1 VSKKKIFNLLRLEA
15 SKRDNDQEINA
26 QRPDPL
32 LIATPFRD
40 EYIAL
45 ICAMYSY
52 GSAVMIVKFLDTLDF
67 SLLDQDVRAIQTS
80 IINHYY
86 RFQTTRD
93 TQEIF
98 ITLQKLKQTT
108 SLESIFMQ
116 GYNQK
121 HDVMDGVFM
130 LIDALY
136 SANPYRSRGYEFL
149 IGKVSKKKPSA
160 PYKRWHMF
168 LRWMVRKDALDLG
181 LWSHVDT
188 QDLLIPLDTHT
199 FNVGKKLGLI
209 QRKTYD
215 FQAVLELT
223 NALKALDPDDPVRF
237 DFALYRLGQENL
249 L

>member
-1 VSKKKIFNLLRLEA
+1 MSKKKVFDLLRVEA
-15 SKRDNDQEINA
+15 SKRDNNQEINA

-32 LIATPFRD
+32 LIAASFRD

-52 GSAVMIVKFLDTLDF
+52 GNAIMIVKFLKTLDF
-67 SLLDQDVRAIQTS
+67 SLLDSDASTIQAS
-80 IINHYY
+80 ITNQYY
-86 RFQTTRD
+86 RFQTIRD

-121 HDVMDGVFM
+121 HDVMDGIFM
-130 LIDALY
+130 LIDTLY
-136 SANPYRSRGYEFL
+136 SVNPYRSRGYEFL
-149 IGKVSKKKPSA
+149 IGKVPKKKPLA

-188 QDLLIPLDTHT
+188 KDLWIPLDTHT

-223 NALKALDPDDPVRF
+223 NALKALDPRDPVRF
-237 DFALYRLGQENL
+237 DFALYRLGQEKL

>member
-1 VSKKKIFNLLRLEA
+1 MSKKSVFDLLLSEA
-15 SKRDNDQEINA
+15 AKRDNKKEIHDQK
-26 QRPDPL
+26 PDPL
-32 LIATPFRD
+32 LVAAPYRD

-52 GSAVMIVKFLDTLDF
+52 GNAMMIVKFLKTLDF
-67 SLLDQDVRAIQTS
+67 SLLDHDAQAIQTT
-80 IINHYY
+80 ITHHYY
-86 RFQTTRD
+86 RFQTTQD

-98 ITLQKLKQTT
+98 LTLQKLKQST

-116 GYNQK
+116 GYKQK
-121 HDVMDGVFM
+121 HDVMDGIFM

-136 SANPYRSRGYEFL
+136 STNPYRSRGYEFL
-149 IGKVSKKKPSA
+149 IGKIPKKTPSA

-188 QDLLIPLDTHT
+188 KDLLIPLDTHT

-215 FQAVLELT
+215 FKAVLELT
-223 NALKALDPDDPVRF
+223 NALKALDPRDPVRF